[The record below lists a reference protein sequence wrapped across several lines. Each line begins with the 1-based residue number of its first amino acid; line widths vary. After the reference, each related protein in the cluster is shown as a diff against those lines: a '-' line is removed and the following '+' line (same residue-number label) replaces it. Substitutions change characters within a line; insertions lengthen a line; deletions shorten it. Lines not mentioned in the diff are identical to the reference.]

1 MIYQCK
7 FRENPILISIEY
19 ERKPN
24 GNQVDIWMESIGNSV
39 KWNTDENQLEIQLKP
54 QQISNEKS
62 LEIKLIFNR
71 NFNKM
76 PTKIHLK
83 TS

>member
-1 MIYQCK
+1 MIYQWK

-76 PTKIHLK
+76 PIKIH
-83 TS
+83 

>member
-62 LEIKLIFNR
+62 
-71 NFNKM
+71 
-76 PTKIHLK
+76 
-83 TS
+83 